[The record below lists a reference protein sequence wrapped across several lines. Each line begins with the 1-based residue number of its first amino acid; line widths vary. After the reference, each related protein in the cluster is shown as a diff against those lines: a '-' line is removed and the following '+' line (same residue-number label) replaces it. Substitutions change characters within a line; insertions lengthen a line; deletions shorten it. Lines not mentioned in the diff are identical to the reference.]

1 MTHQLQM
8 LNGTLERR
16 IDNMETGL
24 QQLDEKVSLIDRK
37 VDHLGNVQ
45 MEMFDN
51 QNELGASMKRGHEQL
66 QDQLHKWQGDMKR
79 ELLQRGAWHYYGI
92 GCLLISWFIFMLY
105 WTWHA

>member
-1 MTHQLQM
+1 MPQQLQM

-24 QQLDEKVSLIDRK
+24 QQLDEKISTIDKK

-51 QNELGASMKRGHEQL
+51 QNELGETMKRGQQDL
-66 QDQLHKWQGDMKR
+66 QDQLHKWQGDIRKEM
-79 ELLQRGAWHYYGI
+79 LQKGAWHYYTM

-105 WTWHA
+105 WLLHA

>member
-1 MTHQLQM
+1 MAQLQM

-45 MEMFDN
+45 MEMFDEQNRMGENLSSELRN
-51 QNELGASMKRGHEQL
+51 QK
-66 QDQLHKWQGDMKR
+66 DQLHKWQAEMKK
-79 ELLQRGAWHYYGI
+79 ELYAKGMLNYYGV
-92 GCLLISWFIFMLY
+92 GCLLIGWFIFMLY
-105 WTWHA
+105 WLFHS